1 LIIKQ
6 LYFFYKTNCLALH
19 HQSTSNNQFMKKLL
33 SIFAF
38 ALCIATIA
46 PSCSSA
52 DEGFEDIV
60 LKSDLDQTA
69 PTNGD
74 DETDNTPGGGD

>member
-1 LIIKQ
+1 
-6 LYFFYKTNCLALH
+6 
-19 HQSTSNNQFMKKLL
+19 MRKLL
-33 SIFAF
+33 SILSIAF
-38 ALCIATIA
+38 CIAVIA

-60 LKSDLDQTA
+60 LNSDLDLTA

-74 DETDNTPGGGD
+74 DNDNDPTPGGD